1 MENSTR
7 KTWGT
12 FDVIWS
18 MSAVLGGI
26 FMLQYIRFGASALGN
41 SLYLTTSYLYIFFVV
56 LVFTVVKYGNRLSDL
71 GLKPLN
77 PARALALAI
86 GWWFAIRVVILV
98 YSVVVTTIAERFG
111 ARPPAELTS
120 RVPELFGSGAV
131 GFLLACLVAVF
142 IGPIVEEIYFRGFIY
157 PAFKRALGPWP
168 AMILSGA
175 VFGVFHVNPWLI
187 FPTGLMGVIMAYL
200 YEKEGSLAAPFFL
213 HALNNLV
220 SVVIVYTL
228 YVK

>member
-7 KTWGT
+7 RTWGT

-18 MSAVLGGI
+18 MSSVLGGI
-26 FMLQYIRFGASALGN
+26 FLLQYVHFGSSAMGN
-41 SLYLTTSYLYIFFVV
+41 SLYLATSYLYIFLVV
-56 LVFTVVKYGNRLSDL
+56 LVFTVVKYGDRLSDL
-71 GLKPLN
+71 GLKAFK
-77 PARALALAI
+77 PARAFALAA
-86 GWWFAIRVVILV
+86 GWWFAVRIVILV
-98 YSVVVTTIAERFG
+98 YSVVAVTVAERFG
-111 ARPPAELTS
+111 ARPPTELTS
-120 RVPELFGSGAV
+120 RVPELFGSGAA
-131 GFLLACLVAVF
+131 GFLLACLVAVI

-157 PAFKRALGPWP
+157 PAFKRTLGPWP

-175 VFGVFHVNPWLI
+175 IFGVFHVNPWLI
-187 FPTGLMGVIMAYL
+187 FPTGLMGVVMAYL
-200 YEKEGSLAAPFFL
+200 YEREGSLAAPFFL

>member
-1 MENSTR
+1 MENKIR
-7 KTWGT
+7 RTWGT

-26 FMLQYIRFGASALGN
+26 FLLQYVRFGASALGN

-71 GLKPLN
+71 GLKPFN
-77 PARALALAI
+77 PARALALAV
-86 GWWFAIRVVILV
+86 GWWLTLRIVILV
-98 YSVVVTTIAERFG
+98 YSVVATTIAERFG

-120 RVPELFGSGAV
+120 RVPELFGSGVA
-131 GFLLACLVAVF
+131 GFLLACLVAVV

-157 PAFKRALGPWP
+157 PAFKRVLGPWP

-175 VFGVFHVNPWLI
+175 IFGVFHVNPWLI
-187 FPTGLMGVIMAYL
+187 FPTGLMGVVMAYL
-200 YEKEGSLAAPFFL
+200 YEREGSLAAPFFL

-220 SVVIVYTL
+220 SVVIVYTFF
-228 YVK
+228 VK